1 MQQCLLLKRNVNCDR
16 QPLAAARSW
25 MSQIPPCAGTGTLML
40 MLLLIAAKARSPHKE
55 IRQQSFSLL
64 GAH

>member
-16 QPLAAARSW
+16 QPLAAARSR
-25 MSQIPPCAGTGTLML
+25 MSQIPPCAGTGRLMQ
-40 MLLLIAAKARSPHKE
+40 LLIAAKARSPHKE

-64 GAH
+64 GVH